1 MPSAEMNISVVIPTL
16 NEEAYIEKCLKS
28 IRNQRIKAEVI
39 VVDSKS
45 ADATVEKAMKYADK
59 VVTGRVGNISL
70 NRQLGAELANGDI
83 VVTADADT
91 VYPED
96 WLERIAGHF
105 EDKDVVAVSGP
116 TVPLTEESVFMDR
129 FFYLLGNL
137 SLLIL
142 HKMGVAWFRG
152 SNSAYTKKALLAAG
166 GYDTSLPARED
177 SDLSKRVAKLGK
189 TVFDWKIKAMT
200 SMRRRRT
207 TGWLKTLRYYIDTP
221 ISLITHR
228 IYYERPER
236 KR

>member
-1 MPSAEMNISVVIPTL
+1 MNISVVIPTL
-16 NEEAYIEKCLKS
+16 NEEGYIERCLKS
-28 IRNQRIKAEVI
+28 VRNQKIKAEII

-45 ADATVEKAMKYADK
+45 RDKTVRIAMKYAAK
-59 VVTGRVGNISL
+59 VVTGRIGNISM
-70 NRQLGAELANGDI
+70 NRQLGAEIATGDI

-91 VYPED
+91 VYPAG
-96 WLERIAGHF
+96 WLEKIARHF
-105 EDKDVVAVSGP
+105 EDKKVVAVSGP
-116 TVPLTEESVFMDR
+116 TVPMPEESVFMDR

-142 HKMGVAWFRG
+142 HRLGVSWFRG
-152 SNSAYTKKALLAAG
+152 SNSAYTKKALLQAG
-166 GYDTSLPARED
+166 GYNTTLPARED

-189 TVFDWKIKAMT
+189 TVFDWDVKAMT

-221 ISLITHR
+221 ISLITRR

-236 KR
+236 KE